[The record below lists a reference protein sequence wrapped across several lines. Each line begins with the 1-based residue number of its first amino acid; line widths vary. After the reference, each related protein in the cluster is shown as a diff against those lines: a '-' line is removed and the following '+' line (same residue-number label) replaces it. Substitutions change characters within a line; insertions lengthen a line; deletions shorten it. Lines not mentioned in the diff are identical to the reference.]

1 MRRITH
7 YWWLALSLFVLA
19 LLCSGCPPAHVNP
32 LDPESDHYIPPV
44 DPVHP
49 PAYNARVRSMHISR
63 TIPNTD
69 TYSVLCE
76 IWSEGQSR
84 IDTAWVNYL
93 DWQAAG
99 MRENLSSV
107 WAVSLTSS
115 YFQDPH
121 LGSVIGQPFTFHF
134 RGANDTVYSAGPVYL
149 FRVIET
155 TPVLISPRD
164 GQTTSAF
171 PALEWET
178 FITSYPITFRVEVV
192 LKEIG
197 FEGIVWS
204 RSGIAAAETRLIVT
218 DSLADGNHYWTLFV
232 EDPFGN
238 ISRSKE
244 GYFEVQGEVIP

>member
-1 MRRITH
+1 
-7 YWWLALSLFVLA
+7 
-19 LLCSGCPPAHVNP
+19 
-32 LDPESDHYIPPV
+32 
-44 DPVHP
+44 
-49 PAYNARVRSMHISR
+49 
-63 TIPNTD
+63 
-69 TYSVLCE
+69 
-76 IWSEGQSR
+76 
-84 IDTAWVNYL
+84 
-93 DWQAAG
+93 
-99 MRENLSSV
+99 
-107 WAVSLTSS
+107 
-115 YFQDPH
+115 
-121 LGSVIGQPFTFHF
+121 
-134 RGANDTVYSAGPVYL
+134 
-149 FRVIET
+149 
-155 TPVLISPRD
+155 
-164 GQTTSAF
+164 SAF